1 MTVAGACV
9 LRAQDYPFAPIDGP
23 SVKAD
28 SLIGKPG
35 IMPLEPIQLSPYLGV
50 PSFLPIPRELE
61 TAKQSVA
68 GINAAARNVIESV
81 NRNLLPYRLP
91 DLTPQQMIGLFVVQ
105 RVASLFLTPQFSVPY
120 GHIPM
125 TNSSFPFI
133 SAKVPD
139 GAPAPYAY
147 KYTPEQ
153 FPQAIKSE
161 YDPVTGTYKQVMVD
175 WNEYQKELS
184 RSLGRQSFSTPVP
197 NAPGTPVKRTLR
209 WEVTIP

>member
-1 MTVAGACV
+1 MYFREILPT
-9 LRAQDYPFAPIDGP
+9 PW
-23 SVKAD
+23 
-28 SLIGKPG
+28 
-35 IMPLEPIQLSPYLGV
+35 V
-50 PSFLPIPRELE
+50 PSLFGSQSLPE
-61 TAKQSVA
+61 TH
-68 GINAAARNVIESV
+68 
-81 NRNLLPYRLP
+81 YRLP

-105 RVASLFLTPQFSVPY
+105 RVASLFLTP
-120 GHIPM
+120 
-125 TNSSFPFI
+125 SSPFL
-133 SAKVPD
+133 SAKVPG